1 VKEGGKSFGL
11 GTQRKSSR
19 VVRKIIDH
27 YQIILIARKATN
39 RGSPQ
44 IIVDEQRHA
53 AHAKRKKKEA

>member
-1 VKEGGKSFGL
+1 
-11 GTQRKSSR
+11 
-19 VVRKIIDH
+19 VRKIIDH

-44 IIVDEQRHA
+44 ITVDEQRHA